1 MTQFQPQLGNAF
13 YKALGAE
20 DMEPLLAINEIIANS
35 IDSWIEEYCGKK
47 AKLPK
52 LSIDI
57 NMSAKQITIQDNA
70 GGMEPGT
77 AVLNLEKS
85 RNAMKRSLDKTQREV
100 RFALYSTLSAILAVE
115 QDDKILMSL
124 FTLMAAWFAFTSRR
138 NR

>member
-47 AKLPK
+47 AKRPK

-57 NMSAKQITIQDNA
+57 NMSAKQITIQD
-70 GGMEPGT
+70 
-77 AVLNLEKS
+77 L
-85 RNAMKRSLDKTQREV
+85 SL
-100 RFALYSTLSAILAVE
+100 IH
-115 QDDKILMSL
+115 I
-124 FTLMAAWFAFTSRR
+124 
-138 NR
+138 